1 MSVNQLFNHVNCV
14 GVSVW
19 ETVPDQ
25 ERRELF
31 EDVQFILAKREK
43 EFEEESRE
51 RNQGMLKRIIDKN
64 GQVTYRLVRC

>member
-1 MSVNQLFNHVNCV
+1 MCYCV

-19 ETVPDQ
+19 ESVPDQ

-64 GQVTYRLVRC
+64 GQVTYKLGVN